1 MTEVAFHFNVPE
13 KMNYVCRLLR
23 KASQAKARV
32 VVAGP
37 QQALQILD
45 EALWTFT
52 APSFVAHCWSS
63 DASLKTD
70 LSPVIL
76 KNQDNP
82 SDDSVMPH
90 HELLLN
96 LGNTMPQGYETF
108 ERVIEVVGLSEEDK
122 AQARERWKQYAHRGY
137 TLVKHDLSSKTANP

>member
-1 MTEVAFHFNVPE
+1 MTEVAFHFNVPD

-37 QQALQILD
+37 QQALQTLD
-45 EALWTFT
+45 EALWTFS
-52 APSFVAHCWSS
+52 PQSFVAHCWSS
-63 DASLKTD
+63 DADPKTD

-76 KNQDNP
+76 QPQDNA
-82 SDDSVMPH
+82 SDDSQMPH
-90 HELLLN
+90 HEVLLN

-108 ERVIEVVGLSEEDK
+108 ERVIEVVGLSDEDK
-122 AQARERWKQYAHRGY
+122 TLARERWKQYAHRGY
-137 TLVKHDLSSKTANP
+137 TLVKHDLSSKAANT